1 MIKLSK
7 VSFYQSIELQFPG
20 KKINGNTIS
29 AEVYEGIEMRL
40 HDHIITVSH
49 PNWDVEI
56 LVGTSNMRYAVV
68 ENEAKKIVKT
78 ISLDLSGEMA
88 IPKKATKKPRAKKK
102 NV

>member
-1 MIKLSK
+1 MIKLYK

-40 HDHIITVSH
+40 HDHVITVSH
-49 PNWDVEI
+49 PDWDVEI

-68 ENEAKKIVKT
+68 ENAAKNTVKILS
-78 ISLDLSGEMA
+78 IDPSGEMQA
-88 IPKKATKKPRAKKK
+88 PKKTIKKPRAKKK